1 MDESRQE
8 ALRAKARE
16 IIARN
21 AAARVPAPP
30 FGEGKAWLN
39 VSRPLASKQ
48 DLVGKLVLL
57 DFWTS
62 CCINCLHVLPDL
74 AWLEERFR
82 GEPFAVVGVHTSK
95 FANERDLERVRD
107 AVLRENVAHAVVLDG
122 DFDIWKRFGVRA
134 WPTLVLVG
142 PDGHVLAQL
151 SGEGQRA
158 VLDALVEAAL
168 EHYHA
173 LPGAFEASALPLRPE
188 SQRALPRELRFPGK
202 LLADAGRERLWVA
215 DSGHDRVL
223 ELDLEGRFLRQFG
236 SGLPG
241 LEDGEAAEARF
252 HGPQGLALEG
262 DALYV
267 ADTRNHALR
276 RIDLRTGSVE
286 TVAGNG
292 RQGYE
297 RARPLPARSASLN
310 SPWDLCAV
318 DGEILVAMAG
328 LHQVWSYDPRTE
340 SVRPLAGDG
349 SELRR
354 DGAFE
359 LAAFAQPS
367 GLARLGRRVLVAD
380 SESSSVRALEL
391 DTRRV
396 TTLAGGASEPRDLF
410 HFGDEEGAGLGR
422 RFQHP
427 LAVACDPNA
436 DQERVLAYVADS
448 YNHQIKL
455 LDPDTGTVSRY
466 VGSVSRDAGATSAGW
481 VDGECEQARFCEPGG
496 LSLAG
501 ERLYVADTGNHVVRV
516 IDLVEHVV
524 RTLPIAGVPVP
535 RAAQAPTLDAAP
547 LPHLP
552 QTVRHPQLR
561 RRLASGACELVLR
574 IPLGAGETLAAGA
587 PSQFRVLREGGL
599 VAAKQITGALADS
612 ETRVLLGVAGS
623 GLVCVQA
630 LAYVC
635 DASGRCHLRSHEW
648 RIDVEEEPRA
658 ARVLALDVDGA
669 APTGPSA

>member
-1 MDESRQE
+1 MDESRKE
-8 ALRAKARE
+8 GLRAKARE

-21 AAARVPAPP
+21 AEACVPVPP
-30 FGEGKAWLN
+30 LGEGKPWLN
-39 VSRPLASKQ
+39 VSRPISSAT

-82 GEPFAVVGVHTSK
+82 GEPFVVIGVHTSK
-95 FANERDLERVRD
+95 FANERDAERVRQ
-107 AVLRENVAHAVVLDG
+107 AVLREGVAHPVVLDG

-158 VLDALVEAAL
+158 VLDALIEAAL

-173 LPGAFEASALPLRPE
+173 LPGAFETSALPLRAE
-188 SQRALPRELRFPGK
+188 SRRELPRELRFPGK
-202 LLADAGRERLWVA
+202 LLADAARDRLWIA

-223 ELDLEGRFLRQFG
+223 ELDLEGRFLRQYG
-236 SGLPG
+236 SGKPG
-241 LEDGEAAEARF
+241 LEDGDAGEARF
-252 HGPQGLALEG
+252 HGPQGLARIE

-292 RQGYE
+292 RIGYE
-297 RARPLPARSASLN
+297 LARALPARSASLN

-318 DGEILVAMAG
+318 DGELLVAMAG

-340 SVRPLAGDG
+340 SVHPLAGEG

-359 LAAFAQPS
+359 LAALAQPS
-367 GLARLGRRVLVAD
+367 GLARLGRQVLVAD
-380 SESSSVRALEL
+380 SESSSVRALDL

-410 HFGDEEGAGLGR
+410 HYGDEEGAGLGR

-427 LAVACDPNA
+427 LGIACDPA
-436 DQERVLAYVADS
+436 AGPERALAYVADS
-448 YNHQIKL
+448 YNHQLKL
-455 LDPDTGTVSRY
+455 LDPESGRVSRY
-466 VGSVSRDAGATSAGW
+466 AGSSEAGW
-481 VDGECEQARFCEPGG
+481 IDGECERARFCEPGG

-516 IDLVEHVV
+516 IDLVEHTV
-524 RTLPIAGVPVP
+524 RTLTLAGVPVP
-535 RAAQAPTLDAAP
+535 IETREFDSDATP
-547 LPHLP
+547 LPRLP
-552 QTVRHPQLR
+552 QTVSHPQLR
-561 RRLASGACELVLR
+561 RRLAPGACELVLR
-574 IPLGAGETLAAGA
+574 VPLAPGEQLATGA
-587 PSQFRVLREGGL
+587 PSQFRALREGGL
-599 VAAKQITGALADS
+599 VAAKQVAGALDS
-612 ETRVLLGVAGS
+612 AELRVPLGVAGP
-623 GLVCVQA
+623 GLLCVQV

-635 DASGRCHLRSHEW
+635 DAAGRCLLRSHEW
-648 RIDVEEEPRA
+648 RIDVEEEQRA
-658 ARVLALDVDGA
+658 SRVLALDVD
-669 APTGPSA
+669 

>member
-21 AAARVPAPP
+21 AAAQVPAPP
-30 FGEGKAWLN
+30 FGEGKSWLN
-39 VSRPLASKQ
+39 VSRPLASTP
-48 DLVGKLVLL
+48 DFVGKLVLL

-62 CCINCLHVLPDL
+62 CCINCMHVLPDL

-82 GEPFAVVGVHTSK
+82 GEPFAIVGVHASK

-107 AVLRENVAHAVVLDG
+107 AVLREGVAHAVVLDG

-158 VLDALVEAAL
+158 VLDALIEAAL

-173 LPGAFEASALPLRPE
+173 LPGAFEQSALPLRPE

-202 LLADAGRERLWVA
+202 LLADLRRERLWIA
-215 DSGHDRVL
+215 DTGHDRVL
-223 ELDLEGRFLRQFG
+223 ELDLEGRFVRQFG
-236 SGLPG
+236 SGIPG
-241 LEDGEAAEARF
+241 LEDGDASEARF
-252 HGPQGLALEG
+252 RGPQGLALEG

-276 RIDLRTGSVE
+276 RIDLRTAAVE

-328 LHQVWSYDPRTE
+328 LHQVWSYDPRSD

-359 LAAFAQPS
+359 LAALAQPS
-367 GLARLGRRVLVAD
+367 GLARIGRRVLVAD

-410 HFGDEEGAGLGR
+410 HFGDDEGAGLGR

-427 LAVACDPNA
+427 LAVACDPHA
-436 DQERVLAYVADS
+436 DPERALAYVADS

-455 LDPDTGTVSRY
+455 LDPDTGSVSRY
-466 VGSVSRDAGATSAGW
+466 AGSASAGW
-481 VDGECEQARFCEPGG
+481 ADGECEHARLCEPGG

-524 RTLPIAGVPVP
+524 RTLPLAGVPVP
-535 RAAQAPTLDAAP
+535 LAAHAPSLTAAHAPTFDTAP
-547 LPHLP
+547 LAHLP

-561 RRLASGACELVLR
+561 RRLAAGACELVLR
-574 IPLGAGETLAAGA
+574 VPLGVGEGMAHGA

-599 VAAKQITGALADS
+599 VAAKHVAGALTES
-612 ETRVLLGVAGS
+612 ETRVPLGVAGS

-630 LAYVC
+630 LVYVC
-635 DASGRCHLRSHEW
+635 DAHGRCSLRSHEW
-648 RIDVEEEPRA
+648 RIDVEEESRA
-658 ARVLALDVDGA
+658 TRVLALDVD
-669 APTGPSA
+669 

>member
-1 MDESRQE
+1 MDETREE

-21 AAARVPAPP
+21 AAAQVPAPSL
-30 FGEGKAWLN
+30 GEGKAWLN
-39 VSRPLASKQ
+39 VARPLASSP

-57 DFWTS
+57 DFWTA
-62 CCINCLHVLPDL
+62 CCINCLHVLGDL

-82 GEPFAVVGVHTSK
+82 GEPFAIVGVHTSK
-95 FANERDLERVRD
+95 FANERDVERVRD
-107 AVLRENVAHAVVLDG
+107 AVLREGIAHPVVLDG
-122 DFDIWKRFGVRA
+122 DFDIWKRYGVRA

-142 PDGHVLAQL
+142 PDGYMLAQL

-173 LPGAFEASALPLRPE
+173 LPGAFEPSALPLRSE
-188 SQRALPRELRFPGK
+188 SQRTLPRELRFPGK
-202 LLADAGRERLWVA
+202 LLADADRERVWIA

-236 SGLPG
+236 SGLAG
-241 LEDGEAAEARF
+241 LEDGEAAQARLR
-252 HGPQGLALEG
+252 GPQGLARLD

-276 RIDLRTGSVE
+276 RIDLRTGRVE

-297 RARPLPARSASLN
+297 RARPLPARSAALN

-318 DGEILVAMAG
+318 DGEIFVALAG
-328 LHQVWSYDPRTE
+328 LHQVWSYDPRTQ

-359 LAAFAQPS
+359 LAALAQPS

-396 TTLAGGASEPRDLF
+396 ATLAGGASEPRDLF

-427 LAVACDPNA
+427 LAVACDPTCEP
-436 DQERVLAYVADS
+436 ERALAYVADS

-466 VGSVSRDAGATSAGW
+466 AGAPSAGW
-481 VDGECEQARFCEPGG
+481 VDGECERARFCEPGG

-524 RTLPIAGVPVP
+524 RTLPLAGVPVP
-535 RAAQAPTLDAAP
+535 MVAQAAALDAAP
-547 LPHLP
+547 LAYWP

-561 RRLASGACELVLR
+561 RRLAAGACELVLR
-574 IPLGAGETLAAGA
+574 VPLEAGERMAPGA

-599 VAAKQITGALADS
+599 VAAKHVSGALTES
-612 ETRVLLGVAGS
+612 ETRVPLGVAGS

-635 DASGRCHLRSHEW
+635 DASGHCHLRSHEW
-648 RIDVEEEPRA
+648 RLDIEEGPRA
-658 ARVLALDVDGA
+658 ARVLALDID
-669 APTGPSA
+669 

>member
-1 MDESRQE
+1 MLESRKE
-8 ALRAKARE
+8 ALREKARE

-21 AAARVPAPP
+21 AAACVPAPP
-30 FGEGKAWLN
+30 LGEGKPWLN
-39 VSRPLASKQ
+39 VSRPLSSAT

-62 CCINCLHVLPDL
+62 CCINCMHVLPDL

-82 GEPFAVVGVHTSK
+82 GEPFVVVGVHTSK
-95 FANERDLERVRD
+95 FANERDVERVRE
-107 AVLRENVAHAVVLDG
+107 AVLRESIAHPVVLDG
-122 DFDIWKRFGVRA
+122 DFDIWKRYGVRA

-158 VLDALVEAAL
+158 VLDALIEAAL

-173 LPGAFEASALPLRPE
+173 LPGAFETSPLPMRLER
-188 SQRALPRELRFPGK
+188 QRELPRELRFPGK
-202 LLADAGRERLWVA
+202 LLADASRDRLWIA
-215 DSGHDRVL
+215 DSGHQRVL

-236 SGLPG
+236 SGMPG
-241 LEDGEAAEARF
+241 LEDGDASEARF
-252 HGPQGLALEG
+252 HGPQGLARIE

-297 RARPLPARSASLN
+297 RARALPARSASLN

-318 DGEILVAMAG
+318 DGELWIAMAG
-328 LHQVWSYDPRTE
+328 LHQVWSYDPRSE
-340 SVRPLAGDG
+340 SVRPLVGDG
-349 SELRR
+349 AELRR

-359 LAAFAQPS
+359 LAALAQPS
-367 GLARLGRRVLVAD
+367 GLARLARRVLVAD
-380 SESSSVRALEL
+380 SESSSVRALDI
-391 DTRRV
+391 DTRRA

-410 HFGDEEGAGLGR
+410 HYGDEEGAGLGR

-427 LAVACDPNA
+427 LAIACDPDA
-436 DQERVLAYVADS
+436 DAERALAYVADS
-448 YNHQIKL
+448 FNHQIKL
-455 LDPDTGTVSRY
+455 LDPDSGTVSRY
-466 VGSVSRDAGATSAGW
+466 AGSTEAGW
-481 VDGECEQARFCEPGG
+481 SDGECERARFCEPGG

-501 ERLYVADTGNHVVRV
+501 ERLYVADTGNHIVRV
-516 IDLVEHVV
+516 IDLVEHTV
-524 RTLPIAGVPVP
+524 RTLPLTDVPVP
-535 RAAQAPTLDAAP
+535 LETREMPPEAEP
-547 LPHLP
+547 LPRLP
-552 QTVRHPQLR
+552 QTIAHPQLR

-574 IPLGAGETLAAGA
+574 VPLASGEELAPGA
-587 PSQFRVLREGGL
+587 PSQFRALREGGL
-599 VAAKQITGALADS
+599 VAAKHIFGALEAS
-612 ETRVLLGVAGS
+612 ETRVPLGVAGA
-623 GLVCVQA
+623 GLLRVQA

-635 DASGRCHLRSHEW
+635 DASGRCRLRSHEW

-658 ARVLALDVDGA
+658 SRELALDVD
-669 APTGPSA
+669 